1 MCSFGGWW
9 SRGSQ
14 IPCVSYWLM
23 NHPYTSHSCWSY
35 KFSHTFATFKQK
47 IQPHLTLKIQ
57 YLYLSIAF
65 SPDMLYIFLMYM
77 NEYYLLNGLS
87 PRIWISCLPEF
98 QFRLVYWQRYSYQ
111 LQWIIFNIL
120 IFWIFNIYILFIGKG
135 IQISFNAL
143 LVKPHW
149 EGSIQIFPFLH
160 ENITFTF

>member
-9 SRGSQ
+9 SCGSQ

-65 SPDMLYIFLMYM
+65 SPDMMYIFLMYV
-77 NEYYLLNGLS
+77 NEYYPLNGLS

-111 LQWIIFNIL
+111 LQ
-120 IFWIFNIYILFIGKG
+120 GKG
-135 IQISFNAL
+135 I
-143 LVKPHW
+143 
-149 EGSIQIFPFLH
+149 FLQWCPICH
-160 ENITFTF
+160 FTIGLIILS